1 MSFLGLVIVSTKKGP
16 VVHEVKA
23 GSPLEIVVFLGDRI
37 IAVDGNDTQSMT
49 ASAVTKKMDQRR
61 KITVLS
67 VVTEVQNSSGLFF
80 GDTKRLKL
88 PRVVPFSIL
97 VLLVYNTKYKFSC
110 LFQVVAFVK

>member
-80 GDTKRLKL
+80 GDTKG
-88 PRVVPFSIL
+88 S
-97 VLLVYNTKYKFSC
+97 SC
-110 LFQVVAFVK
+110 LGSSPSAFLFFLFTILSINFHVFSKL